1 MKKKIFIG
9 YLSFF
14 FLISSTSSLLAKIN
28 NTIIA
33 KVGSEIITILDVENE
48 IKILLI
54 INNESITQENINK
67 TKKIAI
73 KSLVQRLIKKNEIIK
88 YKIDQYSEK
97 DLFNYQ
103 VNIAKSLNINQED
116 LIEIFK
122 NNGLKYSDFLESK
135 KTELRWNTLIFS
147 LYKNQIGINPLE
159 IENELNLKLN
169 NKIETK
175 KYKLSEIE
183 IKNKGENNK
192 SILENIY
199 KIIKNESFESAVK
212 KFSVSTSALDS
223 GNIGWFDE
231 STLSPV
237 LKNELSK
244 LKKGQVS
251 KPVNNSES
259 ITILKI
265 QDIKIIQ
272 NQNPDLETLKAQI
285 IQEKKQAKLNF
296 FSRSHFST
304 VENTLLIKF
313 L

>member
-14 FLISSTSSLLAKIN
+14 FLILSTSSLLAKIN

-272 NQNPDLETLKAQI
+272 NQNPDLEKLKAQI

>member
-272 NQNPDLETLKAQI
+272 NQSPDLEKLKAQI

>member
-192 SILENIY
+192 IILENIY

-223 GNIGWFDE
+223 GNIGWFNE

-272 NQNPDLETLKAQI
+272 NQNPDLEKLKAQI

>member
-159 IENELNLKLN
+159 IENE
-169 NKIETK
+169 
-175 KYKLSEIE
+175 
-183 IKNKGENNK
+183 
-192 SILENIY
+192 
-199 KIIKNESFESAVK
+199 F
-212 KFSVSTSALDS
+212 
-223 GNIGWFDE
+223 
-231 STLSPV
+231 
-237 LKNELSK
+237 
-244 LKKGQVS
+244 
-251 KPVNNSES
+251 NS
-259 ITILKI
+259 
-265 QDIKIIQ
+265 
-272 NQNPDLETLKAQI
+272 
-285 IQEKKQAKLNF
+285 
-296 FSRSHFST
+296 
-304 VENTLLIKF
+304 
-313 L
+313 

>member
-1 MKKKIFIG
+1 MFIN
-9 YLSFF
+9 
-14 FLISSTSSLLAKIN
+14 SLLAKIN
-28 NTIIA
+28 NKFIA
-33 KVGSEIITILDVENE
+33 KVGLEIITILDVENE

-272 NQNPDLETLKAQI
+272 NQNPDLEKLKAQI

>member
-223 GNIGWFDE
+223 GNIGWFNE

-272 NQNPDLETLKAQI
+272 NQNPDLEKLKAQI

>member
-122 NNGLKYSDFLESK
+122 NNGLKYSNFLESK

-272 NQNPDLETLKAQI
+272 NQNPDLEKLKAQI

>member
-223 GNIGWFDE
+223 GNIGWFNE

-272 NQNPDLETLKAQI
+272 NQSPDLEKLKAQI

>member
-1 MKKKIFIG
+1 MKNKNFIN
-9 YLSFF
+9 YLIFF
-14 FLISSTSSLLAKIN
+14 FLIFSTNNLLAKIN
-28 NTIIA
+28 NTIVA

-223 GNIGWFDE
+223 GNIGWFNE

>member
-223 GNIGWFDE
+223 GNIGWFNE

>member
-272 NQNPDLETLKAQI
+272 NQNPDLEKLKAQI

>member
-212 KFSVSTSALDS
+212 KFSVSTSSLDS

-272 NQNPDLETLKAQI
+272 NQNPDLEKLKAQI

>member
-1 MKKKIFIG
+1 MFIN
-9 YLSFF
+9 
-14 FLISSTSSLLAKIN
+14 SLLAKIN
-28 NTIIA
+28 NKFIA
-33 KVGSEIITILDVENE
+33 KVGLEIITIQDVENE
-48 IKILLI
+48 IKIILN

-272 NQNPDLETLKAQI
+272 NQNPDLEKLKAQI